1 MNSEIGSCEA
11 KTRLPGL
18 LREVRKG
25 KSFTIT
31 NRGEPVAELVPV
43 RRATDQDA
51 ARAVEGMRAFMRSH
65 RVTGFDIKALIEEGA
80 IEPRTRQP
88 RVDALVLR
96 GWERDGPHVRRPR
109 ARLAAGRRG
118 TDARRMAVQV
128 ANVVAR
134 AEARQRI
141 SSDTSTGFLA
151 QLRSLR
157 IGIDPATTGHARG
170 NA

>member
-1 MNSEIGSCEA
+1 MTVHQRVCVPRDPAAPALSQARTAESIACRLVCKWSMQAAESSAMNPEIGSCEA

-65 RVTGFDIKALIEEGA
+65 RVTGVDIKALIEEG
-80 IEPRTRQP
+80 
-88 RVDALVLR
+88 
-96 GWERDGPHVRRPR
+96 RD
-109 ARLAAGRRG
+109 
-118 TDARRMAVQV
+118 
-128 ANVVAR
+128 
-134 AEARQRI
+134 
-141 SSDTSTGFLA
+141 
-151 QLRSLR
+151 
-157 IGIDPATTGHARG
+157 
-170 NA
+170 